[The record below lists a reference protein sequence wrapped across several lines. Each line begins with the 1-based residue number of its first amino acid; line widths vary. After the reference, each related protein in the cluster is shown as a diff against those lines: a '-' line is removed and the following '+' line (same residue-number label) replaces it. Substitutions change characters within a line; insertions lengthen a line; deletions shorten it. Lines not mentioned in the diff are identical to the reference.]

1 MGSSD
6 RLAHSVQKLLK
17 VARLEADRI
26 NADLAAIRVS
36 RSSTETALAQLD
48 HADLQEQ
55 HRLEKMQATN
65 PELAANEA
73 STNFVERS
81 RIKRANMTAT
91 LDQLAM
97 REETAKSELQTAYGE
112 IKKLE
117 HLIEISERKQG
128 ETARR
133 AEAEMRN
140 EMLGVRYGQSG

>member
-65 PELAANEA
+65 PALAANEA
-73 STNFVERS
+73 STNFVKRS

-97 REETAKSELQTAYGE
+97 REETAKSELQTAYCE

>member
-36 RSSTETALAQLD
+36 RTSTETALAQLD
-48 HADLQEQ
+48 HADLQER
-55 HRLEKMQATN
+55 HRLEKMQAAN
-65 PELAANEA
+65 PALAMNDAA
-73 STNFVERS
+73 TNFVERS

-91 LDQLAM
+91 LDQLGT
-97 REETAKSELQTAYGE
+97 REEAAKTDLQTAYAE

-117 HLIEISERKQG
+117 HLIEISERKAG

-133 AEAEMRN
+133 AQDEVRTQ
-140 EMLGVRYGQSG
+140 MLSVRYGQSG